1 MLRDS
6 VVAVAVVRR
15 CPRAIP
21 LAMITMRKSSHGF
34 PLFSYM
40 SMGLRLA
47 ACFPVI
53 NIIWLKALSC
63 KPAGIVPSNQKRV
76 ERRQKRNITGRK

>member
-15 CPRAIP
+15 RPRAIP
-21 LAMITMRKSSHGF
+21 LAMISSHGF

-47 ACFPVI
+47 TCFPVI

-63 KPAGIVPSNQKRV
+63 KPADIVPSNQKRV